1 MRLFVEDVCK
11 KQDYWEGLE
20 LERLSLESTLLSR
33 DSSFFGEGL
42 RDSCLSVGL
51 GLSFR
56 SVEVDFCSG

>member
-51 GLSFR
+51 ELSFP
-56 SVEVDFCSG
+56 SDEVGFCSG